1 MEIYR
6 ENFIQFEKYEFGDM
20 EDIFESILE
29 KRQTNMDAKRF
40 FLEYLPQEEFLKYD
54 FNDLGSIKKFRS
66 VCLSID
72 SPLFSMGGYNMDPN
86 QLQDDIRYAGVKMSD
101 PYGKIYGS
109 FDIRNGVITYSP
121 IFPHFYEE
129 RDLSKFAIDKYFTPM
144 SFEDIMT
151 QQIGLASSFYVHIGD
166 YRSIKDI
173 VKNGKYILE
182 RVNKRDMLEFV
193 TNPEAGAKIYTKS
206 LKC

>member
-1 MEIYR
+1 MEVYR
-6 ENFIQFEKYEFGDM
+6 DNFIQCERYEFDDM
-20 EDIFESILE
+20 DDIFESILE
-29 KRQTNMDAKRF
+29 KRQTNTDAKRF
-40 FLEYLPQEEFLKYD
+40 FLEYLPRNEFLKYD
-54 FNDLGSIKKFRS
+54 FNDLSSIKKFRS
-66 VCLSID
+66 ACLSVD
-72 SPLFSMGGYNMDPN
+72 RPLLSMGGYNMDPN
-86 QLQDDIRYAGVKMSD
+86 QLQDDIRYVGVKMSD

-109 FDIRNGVITYSP
+109 FDIRNGLITYSP

-182 RVNKRDMLEFV
+182 RVNKNDMLEFA
-193 TNPEAGAKIYTKS
+193 TNPEAGAKIYAKS
-206 LKC
+206 LKY